1 MWSILGINNLIV
13 DEEKIIMKSIVS
25 KGKHNKLI
33 YFLLAIVPYTGKLGL
48 HDLYIG
54 KNKAC
59 FAHFLLFL
67 IANSFT
73 FNIFWGHSRKGIYL
87 YSIIYMIN
95 WVWAIGE
102 SFKVSDLDYIENKG
116 GINLFDK
123 FIGLFSIKKGKTED
137 VIKKNELNGT
147 TIRKLKNDYLE
158 ARAKLIV
165 RSKYNDAAE
174 IDIRKGTFED
184 VYISYSQFHF
194 TGILNN
200 GEKMRGCD
208 LIDKDVYDN
217 TSIKLM
223 DQVKES
229 SPFFKTSEYKYSND
243 ELMAIIENER
253 KDFYEKRD
261 RFFASCVEYYLIK
274 KEIQYDRYNYMTGK
288 YCNVKDK
295 GEIQVELFKGNDSMR
310 YTIGWCDLEFI
321 IIHEQPRIYC
331 DSDLIQFMKAH
342 CSEFIIIQES
352 DIQREIVESIEPKN
366 KETKREDIHPLIEK
380 INRLYNEDYYD
391 EAANNVRKLM
401 EMILDYLVKKYAP
414 EYFADDNLG
423 KIKGL
428 SEKNVL
434 NSHYTNI
441 FHHLRKIGNKGS
453 HYGGDAVTK
462 DELENILPLLDEIG
476 KIYDNV

>member
-67 IANSFT
+67 TANSFT

-102 SFKVSDLDYIENKG
+102 SFKVSNLDYIENKE

-123 FIGLFSIKKGKTED
+123 FIGLFSTKKGKTED

-184 VYISYSQFHF
+184 VYISQGQICFS
-194 TGILNN
+194 GILNN
-200 GEKMRGCD
+200 GEKMRGTE
-208 LIDKDVYDN
+208 LIDINIYDDVAIELKDQ
-217 TSIKLM
+217 IK
-223 DQVKES
+223 EN
-229 SPFFKTSEYKYSND
+229 SPFFKPTEYKYSND

-261 RFFASCVEYYLIK
+261 RFFASCIDYYLIK
-274 KEIQYDRYNYMTGK
+274 KEVQYDRYNYMTGK
-288 YCNVKDK
+288 YCSVKNK
-295 GEIQVELFKGNDSMR
+295 GEIQIELFKGNDSML
-310 YTIGWCDLEFI
+310 YAISLSDLEPI
-321 IIHEQPRIYC
+321 IQTMPRKYC
-331 DSDLIQFMKAH
+331 ESDLIQFMEAY

-366 KETKREDIHPLIEK
+366 NETTREDIHPLIDK
-380 INRLYNEDYYD
+380 VNKLYKEEYYD

-401 EMILDYLVKKYAP
+401 EMVLDYLVKKYAP

-462 DELENILPLLDEIG
+462 DELKNVLPLLDEIG

>member
-1 MWSILGINNLIV
+1 
-13 DEEKIIMKSIVS
+13 MKSFVS
-25 KGKHNKLI
+25 KGKHNKLV

-59 FAHFLLFL
+59 FMHFLLFL
-67 IANSFT
+67 SANTFT

-87 YSIIYMIN
+87 YSIINMIN
-95 WVWAIGE
+95 WAWAISE
-102 SFKVSDLDYIENKG
+102 SFRVSNLDYIENKE
-116 GINLFDK
+116 GINFFDK
-123 FIGLFSIKKGKTED
+123 FIGLFSIKKDKNED
-137 VIKKNELNGT
+137 VITKNELNGT

-184 VYISYSQFHF
+184 VYISQSQMCFS
-194 TGILNN
+194 GILNN
-200 GEKMRGCD
+200 GEKMGGTE
-208 LIDKDVYDN
+208 LIDVDIYDDVAIELKDQ
-217 TSIKLM
+217 IK
-223 DQVKES
+223 EN
-229 SPFFKTSEYKYSND
+229 SPFFKPTEYKYSND
-243 ELMAIIENER
+243 ELMTIIENER

-261 RFFASCVEYYLIK
+261 RFFASCIDYYLIK
-274 KEIQYDRYNYMTGK
+274 KEVQYDRYNYMTGK
-288 YCNVKDK
+288 YCSVKNK
-295 GEIQVELFKGNDSMR
+295 GEIQVELFKGNDSML
-310 YTIGWCDLEFI
+310 YAISLSELEAI
-321 IIHEQPRIYC
+321 IRTMPSIHCE
-331 DSDLIQFMKAH
+331 SDLIQFMKAY
-342 CSEFIIIQES
+342 CTEFIIVQQS

-366 KETKREDIHPLIEK
+366 NETKREDIHPLIDK
-380 INRLYNEDYYD
+380 INKLYNEEYYD

-401 EMILDYLVKKYAP
+401 EMVLDYLVKKYAP

-462 DELENILPLLDEIG
+462 DELKNILPLLNEIE